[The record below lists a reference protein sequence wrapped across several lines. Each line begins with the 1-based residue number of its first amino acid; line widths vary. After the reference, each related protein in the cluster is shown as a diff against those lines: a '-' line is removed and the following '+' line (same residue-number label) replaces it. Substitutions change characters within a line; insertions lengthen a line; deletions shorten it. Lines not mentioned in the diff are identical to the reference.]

1 MVDIS
6 PQAFL
11 KKMNSHLALHSEA
24 MTPNASS
31 LFYVKDL
38 HIAKELLEQ
47 ALERY
52 RENHQLIKEL
62 VTNYNNIILESK
74 ASDSSNIPND
84 LKLLANE
91 LFIKITKAKEMRT
104 TMDQEIMEIRKRIE
118 EIRRPTKRYMSE
130 SEKFIMHYKKQ
141 VSIFSVVKLE
151 FSDGIQTFLL
161 GPEEISERFLLND
174 VIYLKTNSDVGRA
187 CFGKKIGDEIAFKTQ
202 NGLDGKVKILDCS
215 LPSVEQMEQLISAS
229 EFPPKSEAPEKTSP
243 FHLHNLFGSN
253 NSRYRKGG

>member
-31 LFYVKDL
+31 LYYVKDL
-38 HIAKELLEQ
+38 HIVKELLEQ

-62 VTNYNNIILESK
+62 VTNYNNIILDLK
-74 ASDSSNIPND
+74 NADSSNNPND
-84 LKLLANE
+84 LKSLANV
-91 LFIKITKAKEMRT
+91 LFIKITEAKEIRT
-104 TMDQEIMEIRKRIE
+104 TMDQEIMEMRKRIE
-118 EIRRPTKRYMSE
+118 EIQRPAKRHLSE
-130 SEKFIMHYKKQ
+130 SEKFIAHYKKQ

-151 FSDGIQTFLL
+151 FSYGVQTFLL
-161 GPEEISERFLLND
+161 LSENVSEGLFSVD
-174 VIYLKTNSDVGRA
+174 FDYLKTDSDVGRA
-187 CFGKKIGDEIAFKTQ
+187 CLGKKVGDEITYKVQ
-202 NGLDGKVKILDCS
+202 NRSDSTVKILDCS
-215 LPSVEQMEQLISAS
+215 LPSVELMEQLISAIES
-229 EFPPKSEAPEKTSP
+229 PQKSEAPEKISP
-243 FHLHNLFGSN
+243 FHLQNLFGTN